1 MPAGFPVKFGQSV
14 YIILIGAHLLIV
26 VFSGWLVAIEIPLF
40 HLMSARVT
48 FGNINGVNQSVPHV
62 SLQEE
67 EVPIVHSQPA
77 QVTMDMHTRVMQLV
91 NTIMYR

>member
-1 MPAGFPVKFGQSV
+1 
-14 YIILIGAHLLIV
+14 
-26 VFSGWLVAIEIPLF
+26 
-40 HLMSARVT
+40 MSARVT

-91 NTIMYR
+91 DTIMYRLYTKVEVSINAIATKTTVYNALLP